1 MLDSLVVGFE
11 RNTSTVEALLNIS
24 LVERAGTFPSA
35 LAQRLEIASTSNGH
49 ITATKGLRERVQR
62 VARAVS

>member
-1 MLDSLVVGFE
+1 MTRGRMLDSLVVGFE

-24 LVERAGTFPSA
+24 LVE
-35 LAQRLEIASTSNGH
+35 RLEIASTSNGH